1 MLPAG
6 DLGPALNVLVRGD
19 VDGSVEAILDILETY
34 DDERVKLDLVH
45 FGVGAVTPNDV
56 EIAEAFNAVIYAFNV
71 ECPPAVA
78 AEAKTLNVPVRRHNI
93 IYQLVDDVKKEI
105 NARIPSTK
113 REEII
118 GEAKVLQ
125 QFQVSEGKK
134 KVPVAGCRCTKG
146 SLMRNA
152 QYRVVRGEQVVF
164 EGKLASMKHLKEE
177 VTTIKNDTECGLRF
191 EPGLEVQPGDT
202 VLCYREVDVHE
213 GTRWDPGF

>member
-1 MLPAG
+1 MPGYLP
-6 DLGPALNVLVRGD
+6 R
-19 VDGSVEAILDILETY
+19 SEK
-34 DDERVKLDLVH
+34 KL
-45 FGVGAVTPNDV
+45 
-56 EIAEAFNAVIYAFNV
+56 
-71 ECPPAVA
+71 
-78 AEAKTLNVPVRRHNI
+78 
-93 IYQLVDDVKKEI
+93 
-105 NARIPSTK
+105 S
-113 REEII
+113 
-118 GEAKVLQ
+118 
-125 QFQVSEGKK
+125 

-164 EGKLASMKHLKEE
+164 EEE